1 MFPRDARQTDRPWG
15 SLGHVC
21 FALGS
26 ESSVRGVRLGVSPL
40 VVQCSLHPIPLTRA
54 HAHGVPAYCIVLTL
68 THKSLDTRTLSLP
81 PLAFP
86 TSSSPFAVAVHT
98 TLFFTS
104 PHHALCISSKYRDS
118 RLFSATP
125 RAHRFA
131 LNPTPRPVRGFL
143 SEHHSFALTTLYS
156 RSERFCLSPSLTSLR
171 HSQSP
176 L

>member
-1 MFPRDARQTDRPWG
+1 MFPRDARQTDTPWG

-26 ESSVRGVRLGVSPL
+26 ESSVRGVRLGVSSSW
-40 VVQCSLHPIPLTRA
+40 CRLHPIPSHL
-54 HAHGVPAYCIVLTL
+54 HGPTHMAFLPVVLSLLTL
-68 THKSLDTRTLSLP
+68 THKSLDTRTLSLH

-98 TLFFTS
+98 ILFFTS

-125 RAHRFA
+125 RARRFA
-131 LNPTPRPVRGFL
+131 LNHRHG
-143 SEHHSFALTTLYS
+143 
-156 RSERFCLSPSLTSLR
+156 RSEVSFLNII
-171 HSQSP
+171 HSVTHP
-176 L
+176 DYPTFTI